1 MLKFSPLN
9 AASQQSATN
18 RLKYETTRLQLIQC
32 LSETCS
38 LPGADAASCN
48 WLSKKLGDAAFNLVV
63 VGQFKRGKSSLIN
76 ALLGTTLLPTGVI
89 PLTSA
94 ITTIKY
100 GSEIRVRIKVRT
112 AEFLEISPSSLE
124 DYVTERCNPRNVKG
138 VEEVIIEYPCAW
150 LASGVRLIDTP
161 GVESIYRHN
170 SALTSSY
177 VPQADAVVFVASVDQ
192 PFSQA
197 ELIFL
202 RETAGYA
209 GKVFCVLNKVDC
221 LSPSELEES
230 LAFCAAAIENSWGA
244 PLPIFPLSARSILIS
259 EGTTAV
265 DSLRLEEFRKF
276 RTALEDFLF
285 KDKDASWCR
294 SIARTMGR
302 ILSQVRFHLE
312 LERSAA
318 AAPLEKLDA
327 AIGFLHAK
335 REDTLRDQAEQLVIL
350 RAHVLRLLAQEI
362 EPELNVF
369 GAAQQSALAALLP
382 SLLKSHANLPTKE
395 LHAALMERVRTE
407 VRTVFDSWI
416 GNTEPRLS
424 SAVERLCNRFWYET
438 QSRIDELLQ
447 RCGDW
452 FQVSLA
458 HVKAIPVWER
468 DSRFA
473 YKFWSEPT
481 SLQILTSALLFTL
494 PTSLVGPIVL
504 KRLHRDAAELVQ
516 LHTGR
521 LRADIEER
529 LRRSIDDFGHQ
540 ATVSTTFVLGQIEQA
555 LTRAGAAQRQGQKEL
570 TTRVRQINDSLHRVE
585 ALTAQVRELA
595 T

>member
-1 MLKFSPLN
+1 
-9 AASQQSATN
+9 
-18 RLKYETTRLQLIQC
+18 
-32 LSETCS
+32 
-38 LPGADAASCN
+38 
-48 WLSKKLGDAAFNLVV
+48 
-63 VGQFKRGKSSLIN
+63 
-76 ALLGTTLLPTGVI
+76 
-89 PLTSA
+89 
-94 ITTIKY
+94 
-100 GSEIRVRIKVRT
+100 
-112 AEFLEISPSSLE
+112 
-124 DYVTERCNPRNVKG
+124 
-138 VEEVIIEYPCAW
+138 
-150 LASGVRLIDTP
+150 
-161 GVESIYRHN
+161 
-170 SALTSSY
+170 
-177 VPQADAVVFVASVDQ
+177 
-192 PFSQA
+192 
-197 ELIFL
+197 
-202 RETAGYA
+202 
-209 GKVFCVLNKVDC
+209 
-221 LSPSELEES
+221 
-230 LAFCAAAIENSWGA
+230 
-244 PLPIFPLSARSILIS
+244 
-259 EGTTAV
+259 
-265 DSLRLEEFRKF
+265 
-276 RTALEDFLF
+276 
-285 KDKDASWCR
+285 
-294 SIARTMGR
+294 
-302 ILSQVRFHLE
+302 
-312 LERSAA
+312 
-318 AAPLEKLDA
+318 
-327 AIGFLHAK
+327 
-335 REDTLRDQAEQLVIL
+335 
-350 RAHVLRLLAQEI
+350 
-362 EPELNVF
+362 
-369 GAAQQSALAALLP
+369 
-382 SLLKSHANLPTKE
+382 
-395 LHAALMERVRTE
+395 MERVRTE

-504 KRLHRDAAELVQ
+504 KRLHRDAAEPVQ